1 MFTIVYINKENIEID
16 QAYLYEL
23 EDRTLIDHQL
33 KKGYLIDMLYNSLE
47 TFTYKQ
53 KRRLISYYFNNE
65 SIEEISLK

>member
-47 TFTYKQ
+47 TLTDKQ
-53 KRRLISYYFNNE
+53 KRFLI
-65 SIEEISLK
+65 ILIMKALKKLL

>member
-1 MFTIVYINKENIEID
+1 MNYIKDNNMFTIVYINKENIEID

-47 TFTYKQ
+47 TLTDKQ
-53 KRRLISYYFNNE
+53 KE
-65 SIEEISLK
+65 D